1 MVIKTKIEELKELP
15 GPQKKVDIIVSE
27 WMGYFLVQESMLDS
41 VLIARDRFLVEGG
54 MMFPDQ
60 ATIQVGAIQDHEQ
73 QNSKINFWDNVQDFD
88 MSCIKKI
95 ALTDPLIDTVTP
107 HNLISDSCEILNI
120 DLLKVKLNE
129 LDFVSR

>member
-1 MVIKTKIEELKELP
+1 
-15 GPQKKVDIIVSE
+15 
-27 WMGYFLVQESMLDS
+27 
-41 VLIARDRFLVEGG
+41 
-54 MMFPDQ
+54 
-60 ATIQVGAIQDHEQ
+60 
-73 QNSKINFWDNVQDFD
+73 